1 MLAQFWRHNSCQMI
15 IHCINNMYSNSLMAT
30 HSRAVNLM
38 KWRANELYC
47 CAIST
52 AWWDPGTPSHM
63 MCQQHPTP
71 RIALSRS
78 DLYLALHY
86 MYTFIFL
93 ISYLCKLLKAVKE
106 KKEKCFSQIE
116 WKTLRL
122 WNEKI
127 LIHNLNS
134 LHTCPLNSCVC
145 SVSNSCYA
153 VQYSLALQLLL

>member
-63 MCQQHPTP
+63 MCQQRPTP

-78 DLYLALHY
+78 DLYLAQHY

-106 KKEKCFSQIE
+106 KKRKNASL
-116 WKTLRL
+116 KL
-122 WNEKI
+122 NEKHLGCEMKKSWYII
-127 LIHNLNS
+127 LTLCILVLWIHV
-134 LHTCPLNSCVC
+134 CVLFQTH
-145 SVSNSCYA
+145 VTLYNI
-153 VQYSLALQLLL
+153 L